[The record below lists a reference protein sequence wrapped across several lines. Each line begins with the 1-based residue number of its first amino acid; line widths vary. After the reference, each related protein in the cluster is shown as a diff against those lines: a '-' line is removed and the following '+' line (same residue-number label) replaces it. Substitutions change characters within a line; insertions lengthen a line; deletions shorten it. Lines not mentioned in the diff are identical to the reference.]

1 MFRSTLL
8 LLALSLPATVHAAAD
23 AEAGRTLFARRCA
36 SCHQVGPSARN
47 GFGPQ
52 LNGIVGRTA
61 GTADYPY
68 STAMRSAGLVWSH
81 DTLRAFIESP
91 DKVVP
96 GNKMRF
102 WGISDQRQIANL
114 LAYLDRFR

>member
-1 MFRSTLL
+1 
-8 LLALSLPATVHAAAD
+8 
-23 AEAGRTLFARRCA
+23 
-36 SCHQVGPSARN
+36 
-47 GFGPQ
+47 
-52 LNGIVGRTA
+52 
-61 GTADYPY
+61 
-68 STAMRSAGLVWSH
+68 MRSAGLVWSH